1 MRFVQFSTA
10 LMAAGILIAGPAL
23 AQTSPTPAKKPA
35 TTTTATK
42 QKTDG
47 EGPSD
52 GGFNTGPASGAHKQR
67 TDGEGPSDGGFNTG
81 PASGAIQK

>member
-10 LMAAGILIAGPAL
+10 LMAAGMLIAGPAL
-23 AQTSPTPAKKPA
+23 AQTTTDHKKPVTTAQAKK
-35 TTTTATK
+35 
-42 QKTDG
+42 QKSDG

-52 GGFNTGPASGAHKQR
+52 GGFNVGPASGAKKQR